1 MTLVSE
7 MTSEGE
13 VTCVGT
19 LGSDGTSEVE
29 VTSDGEGGCKPVCN
43 LLFAGVGRRIVVD
56 LDCLYKSVRAE
67 IKVRGRDE
75 GEGQR

>member
-1 MTLVSE
+1 

-13 VTCVGT
+13 VSCDGT
-19 LGSDGTSEVE
+19 FESDGTSEGE

-56 LDCLYKSVRAE
+56 LDCLYQSVRVE

>member
-1 MTLVSE
+1 

-13 VTCVGT
+13 VSCDGT
-19 LGSDGTSEVE
+19 FESDGTSEGE

-56 LDCLYKSVRAE
+56 LDCLYKSVRAD
-67 IKVRGRDE
+67 IKVRDIYE